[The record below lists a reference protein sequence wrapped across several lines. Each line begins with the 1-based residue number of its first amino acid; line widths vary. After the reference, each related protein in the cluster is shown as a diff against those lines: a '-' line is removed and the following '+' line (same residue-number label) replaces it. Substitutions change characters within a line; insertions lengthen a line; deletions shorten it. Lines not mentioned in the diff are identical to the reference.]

1 MKGLVISVIVVVT
14 MVQFMAEPGETTV
27 VSCDEV
33 DECLVYCVP
42 YLTSRT
48 GCPSAL
54 CCGGLAKLVKIA
66 VTTAEKQTACSCIK
80 QAAAG
85 FPSIK
90 EDVASSLPNKCNVQ
104 FNYPISKNTNWQ

>member
-14 MVQFMAEPGETTV
+14 MVQFMAEPGETAV

-33 DECLVYCVP
+33 DECLVYYVP

-48 GCPSAL
+48 GYPSAL
-54 CCGGLAKLVKIA
+54 CCGGLAKLEKIA

-90 EDVASSLPNKCNVQ
+90 EDVASSNPNKCNVQ
-104 FNYPISKNTNWQ
+104 FN

>member
-14 MVQFMAEPGETTV
+14 MVQFMAEPGETAV

-48 GCPSAL
+48 
-54 CCGGLAKLVKIA
+54 
-66 VTTAEKQTACSCIK
+66 
-80 QAAAG
+80 
-85 FPSIK
+85 
-90 EDVASSLPNKCNVQ
+90 
-104 FNYPISKNTNWQ
+104 

>member
-14 MVQFMAEPGETTV
+14 MVQFMAEPGETAV

-42 YLTSRT
+42 YLTSR
-48 GCPSAL
+48 
-54 CCGGLAKLVKIA
+54 
-66 VTTAEKQTACSCIK
+66 TACSCIK

-90 EDVASSLPNKCNVQ
+90 EDVASSIPNKCNVQ
-104 FNYPISKNTNWQ
+104 LINQSLRTPTAT